1 VLLIIDIC
9 AGVAVLGF
17 TAAMV
22 RLGFKALGSP
32 GDRAAAN
39 QVLQQAAVLL
49 GARFRDRRDYPW
61 YRRPAQYG
69 AIEGEL
75 GGLGYELYL
84 MPWNAEDCGG
94 AAMVR
99 IRSRQ
104 GRLLAGSRSGL
115 LLFTP
120 ERVWH
125 WPDLADPGTLA
136 DYVRQAIAKVDSGG
150 MPPAGS

>member
-1 VLLIIDIC
+1 VLLIVDIC
-9 AGVAVLGF
+9 AGVVVLGF
-17 TAAMV
+17 TAGMI

-32 GDRAAAN
+32 GDRAAGN
-39 QVLQQAAVLL
+39 QVLQQTAALL
-49 GARFRDRRDYPW
+49 GARFRDRLEYPW

-69 AIEGEL
+69 AIEGDL
-75 GGLGYELYL
+75 GDLGYVLYL

-99 IRSRQ
+99 IHSRQ
-104 GRLLAGSRSGL
+104 GRLLAGGSSEL

-136 DYVRQAIAKVDSGG
+136 GYVRQAIAIADAGG
-150 MPPAGS
+150 MPPSS